1 MTDTAQREWLLTCI
15 NEATQAGAR
24 QQAICELI
32 DLEERTL
39 QRWQAAESLVDKRTL
54 RHHSPPHKLS
64 ETERQAIISI
74 TNQVDYEELSPSQ
87 IVPLLADKGMY
98 IGSES
103 SFYRVLR
110 EAKQVKH
117 RRSSA

>member
-32 DLEERTL
+32 NLEERTL

-54 RHHSPPHKLS
+54 RHHSPPCLDALNFEPGENNS
-64 ETERQAIISI
+64 DQR
-74 TNQVDYEELSPSQ
+74 P
-87 IVPLLADKGMY
+87 
-98 IGSES
+98 ES
-103 SFYRVLR
+103 G
-110 EAKQVKH
+110 Q
-117 RRSSA
+117 